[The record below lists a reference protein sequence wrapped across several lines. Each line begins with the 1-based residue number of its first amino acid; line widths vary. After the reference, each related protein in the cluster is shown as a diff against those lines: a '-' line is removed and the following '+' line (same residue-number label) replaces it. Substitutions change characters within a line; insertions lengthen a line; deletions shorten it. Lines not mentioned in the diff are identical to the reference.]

1 MPVLLWI
8 KRNKLSAFLLAV
20 IVLFV
25 FAGVSSSVKKSRS
38 FTMSNGLSE
47 QATLDYAPVASDG
60 MMVSKSRANVM
71 PSAGGGI
78 EPQPQISNRMVIRES
93 NLSLLVKDV
102 AKARDDI
109 IAKAKEFGG
118 YMVTSQTS
126 NPGETKSATVVVRV
140 TGDKLTTMLETLRG
154 MAVKVVSEELSGTDV
169 TDQYVDVE
177 KRIAILEKT
186 MAKFVSIL
194 DQAKEISDIT
204 NLNQQIIYIQDQI
217 DSLKGSQ
224 MALAKNAELA
234 RVTIYLSTDEIA
246 LPYAP
251 DSTWRPNVIFKLAV
265 RGLVTDLRW
274 FGEMGIWVAVYA
286 VIWLPIVIAIYFIRK
301 FVKNRMK

>member
-8 KRNKLSAFLLAV
+8 KNNKLSAFLLAV
-20 IVLFV
+20 ILLFLFV
-25 FAGVSSSVKKSRS
+25 GFSPSRNTSRS
-38 FTMSNGLSE
+38 FGVTNLSE
-47 QATLDYAPVASDG
+47 NT
-60 MMVSKSRANVM
+60 MMDAV
-71 PSAGGGI
+71 PSAIGGFASAKTQSAMMPISGGGDVP
-78 EPQPQISNRMVIRES
+78 PQPQIADRMVIRES

-102 AKARDDI
+102 ATARDAI
-109 IAKAKEFGG
+109 IEKAKGFGG
-118 YMVTSQTS
+118 YMVSSNTS
-126 NPGETKSATVVVRV
+126 NPGETPSATVVVRV
-140 TGDKLTTMLETLRG
+140 TGDKLNAMLADLRG
-154 MAVKVVSEELSGTDV
+154 MAIKVVSENLSGTDV

-177 KRIAILEKT
+177 KRIALLEKT

-234 RVTIYLSTDEIA
+234 RVTVYLSTDEIS

-251 DSTWRPNVIFKLAV
+251 DTTWRPNVIFKLAV
-265 RGLVTDLRW
+265 RSLVTDLRGL
-274 FGEMGIWVAVYA
+274 GEKAIWLLVYA
-286 VIWLPIVIAIYFIRK
+286 VIWIPILIAIW
-301 FVKNRMK
+301 FVRRYIKTRTK